1 MQGPFQPLPGNNKM
15 LIMTE
20 DGGRTIRD
28 DLILC
33 MDRPQTVGSHL
44 VVTLYLLTG
53 ERIVG
58 VVERREQE
66 EFDIAVDSLVARSE
80 VHPVAQ
86 AHPA

>member
-1 MQGPFQPLPGNNKM
+1 MQGRFQPLLGNSKM

-20 DGGRTIRD
+20 DGERTIHD

-33 MDRPQTVGSHL
+33 MDRPQTVGGHL

-66 EFDIAVDSLVARSE
+66 EFESLSI
-80 VHPVAQ
+80 H
-86 AHPA
+86 